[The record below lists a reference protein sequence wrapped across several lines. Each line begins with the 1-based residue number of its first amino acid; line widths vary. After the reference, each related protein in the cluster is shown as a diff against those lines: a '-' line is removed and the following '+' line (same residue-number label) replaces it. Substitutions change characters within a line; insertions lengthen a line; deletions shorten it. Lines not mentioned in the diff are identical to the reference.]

1 MLVQREPSESPIDQS
16 IVPGQIYQTC
26 PPLKLS
32 ILYSIISM
40 LIFLTEINSQQLA
53 LVTLTYFIEINVITL
68 SLLYSVRSRS

>member
-32 ILYSIISM
+32 ILYSIISE
-40 LIFLTEINSQQLA
+40 ITEINSQQLA
-53 LVTLTYFIEINVITL
+53 LVTLPYFIEINVITL